1 MDTELKEI
9 LHNQNEILKS
19 LADQNTKAAASG
31 AVNYTV
37 LHGQGGLFSGQ
48 GVEQDVLTAHIR
60 PISFAAALPRFGTVY
75 QDPRFE
81 MITGFTG
88 TQGTRP
94 TTSCAPA
101 PYGYM
106 KTCELTAQFG
116 LLRFDTKEIEM
127 DKVGLRLNRGDHTD
141 LRLRGQVLGL
151 GDLDPAG
158 LDQSEIVRIVTMS
171 EMVIATVN
179 LERQLATDFWQGV
192 PATGAM
198 PGLDSQIATGQ
209 VDARTNTACPAADSD
224 VKDFNYNDVCGS
236 ALDIVEYL
244 SMLAYYL
251 QWNAERMGL
260 APVQWAVVM
269 RPELWF
275 ELSSCWP
282 CRYNTYRC
290 TTIDTANIDAV
301 PQIDAADMVN
311 IRDRMREG
319 NFIQINGKTYP
330 VYTDTGIY
338 EANSTN
344 NANLDPGQFA
354 SSIYMVPL
362 TIQGGMPVTYLE
374 YLDYTKSAMDT
385 RLLNGK
391 ESYFITNNGMY
402 SWSITDYYGWCYV
415 LHLKSEPRVVLRA
428 PQLAGKIDSVRYSPL
443 QHLRS
448 PDPDSS
454 YFFDGGVSVLGPN
467 TRYAVWNPV
476 AGR

>member
-9 LHNQNEILKS
+9 LRNQNEILKS
-19 LADQNTKAAASG
+19 LASDKTKAAASG

-37 LHGQGGLFSGQ
+37 LHGAGGLFSGQ
-48 GVEQDVLTAHIR
+48 GIEQDVLTAHIR
-60 PISFAAALPRFGTVY
+60 PISFAAALPRIGTVY
-75 QDPRFE
+75 QDPRFALV
-81 MITGFTG
+81 TGFTDTVG
-88 TQGTRP
+88 DRP
-94 TTSCAPA
+94 TTSCAAA

-106 KTCELTAQFG
+106 KSCQLTAQFG

-127 DKVGLRLNRGDHTD
+127 DKVGLRLNRGDFTD

-158 LDQSEIVRIVTMS
+158 LSQADIVQIVTMS
-171 EMVIATVN
+171 EMVTATVA

-198 PGLDSQIATGQ
+198 PGLDLQIATGQ
-209 VDARTNTACPAADSD
+209 VDAATNTACPAADSD
-224 VKDFNYNDVCGS
+224 VKSFGYDDVCGTGR
-236 ALDIVEYL
+236 DIVEYL

-251 QWNAERMGL
+251 EWNAERMGL
-260 APVQWAVVM
+260 APVNWAVVM

-275 ELSSCWP
+275 ELSACWP
-282 CRYNTYRC
+282 CSYMSNRC
-290 TTIDTANIDAV
+290 TNASGTNVSVINDRTNVDL
-301 PQIDAADMVN
+301 
-311 IRDRMREG
+311 RDQMRE
-319 NFIQINGKTYP
+319 NMFIQINGRTYP

-344 NANLDPGQFA
+344 NANLNPGQFA
-354 SSIYMVPL
+354 STIYMVPL

-391 ESYFITNNGMY
+391 ENYFITNSGMY
-402 SWSITDYYGWCYV
+402 SWAVTDYYGWCYV

-428 PQLAGKIDSVRYSPL
+428 PMLAGKIQHVEYEPL

-448 PDPDSS
+448 PDPDSV
-454 YFFDGGVSVLGPN
+454 YHKDGGVSFRVPG

-476 AGR
+476 GGR